1 MYHHCKPS
9 LYWESANASS
19 LQLFF
24 VESHSA
30 SWGCSK
36 YITSPGSLTHRK
48 NTKHPF
54 TPANITLFYTAEG
67 EQGAFLVMTLLEVH
81 TEALSNSLAGDHHWR
96 VGCLQLCGRCR
107 VWWSRGTCCRV
118 CICLSLP
125 FNLIIDSFEFWW
137 YN

>member
-48 NTKHPF
+48 NTKNCLLQPILPSF
-54 TPANITLFYTAEG
+54 TLPKGSKETFWLWHYWKFI
-67 EQGAFLVMTLLEVH
+67 
-81 TEALSNSLAGDHHWR
+81 LSNSLAGDHHWR

-118 CICLSLP
+118 CICWSLP